1 MDRVHI
7 CYYLLNKGADASQR
21 DNDNK
26 TPLDYALIKQHEF
39 VVALF
44 TCHDASVGDF
54 IKMQRYMYMYCTCT
68 CVIVLYMY
76 MCNCTC
82 TCVNNTVYC

>member
-1 MDRVHI
+1 MDRVNV
-7 CYYLLNKGADASQR
+7 CYLLLNRGADASQR

-44 TCHDASVGDF
+44 TCHDSSVGDF
-54 IKMQRYMYMYCTCT
+54 IKMQRYLIVHVHILKYMYSLHAATT
-68 CVIVLYMY
+68 TDYYM
-76 MCNCTC
+76 
-82 TCVNNTVYC
+82 